1 MEIPFLNKLSLGEGF
16 ALFKKGSQV
25 LGVDLGSSNL
35 KIVQLKKERSRILL
49 ETYGEIATGP
59 YAGLQVGKNAHLLD
73 AKVREMMED
82 LMREAGSKAR
92 EAIVSL
98 PLRSSFVKVIN
109 LPIISEEELGEA
121 IPFEARK
128 HIPVPAN
135 EVILNWLILPQGEFS
150 KSEDEGFIKE
160 RKTQDVLLVAI
171 HRDTIEKYQNIF
183 RATKLNVKAF
193 EIEIFSY
200 VRSILSKELYPS
212 LLVDLGAQATRFVI
226 VDYGVIRMAHTLDRG
241 SLELT
246 DALSRSL
253 GIEFERAERLKQ
265 DTGLSLRPEHKEIK
279 SVFEPILDN
288 IFSEGARVISE
299 YYKKYGRP
307 ARKAYLL
314 GGGALLGGIQNFGV
328 SKFGIEVLLADPF
341 SKVECPAFL
350 KETLSEIGPTFATAM
365 GAALRAIEE

>member
-1 MEIPFLNKLSLGEGF
+1 MEIPFLNKLSLGNGF

-35 KIVQLKKERSRILL
+35 KIVQLKKERRRILL

-73 AKVREMMED
+73 EKVREMMED
-82 LMREAGSKAR
+82 LMREAGSNAK

-109 LPIISEEELGEA
+109 LPIVSEEELKEA

-128 HIPVPAN
+128 HIPVPTN
-135 EVILNWLILPQGEFS
+135 EVVLNWLILPQGEFS

-160 RKTQDVLLVAI
+160 RKAQDVLLVAI

-183 RATKLNVKAF
+183 RRTKLNVKAF

-246 DALSRSL
+246 DAISRSL
-253 GIEFERAERLKQ
+253 GIEFDRAERLKQ
-265 DTGLSLRPEHKEIK
+265 DMGLSSRP
-279 SVFEPILDN
+279 
-288 IFSEGARVISE
+288 
-299 YYKKYGRP
+299 
-307 ARKAYLL
+307 
-314 GGGALLGGIQNFGV
+314 
-328 SKFGIEVLLADPF
+328 
-341 SKVECPAFL
+341 
-350 KETLSEIGPTFATAM
+350 
-365 GAALRAIEE
+365 

>member
-1 MEIPFLNKLSLGEGF
+1 MEIPFLNKLSLGNGF

-35 KIVQLKKERSRILL
+35 KIVQLKKERRRILL

-73 AKVREMMED
+73 EKVREMMED
-82 LMREAGSKAR
+82 LMREAGSNAK

-109 LPIISEEELGEA
+109 LPIVSE
-121 IPFEARK
+121 
-128 HIPVPAN
+128 
-135 EVILNWLILPQGEFS
+135 GEFS

-160 RKTQDVLLVAI
+160 RKAQDVLLVAI

-183 RATKLNVKAF
+183 RRTKLNVKAF

-246 DALSRSL
+246 DAISRSL
-253 GIEFERAERLKQ
+253 GIEFDRAERLKQ
-265 DTGLSLRPEHKEIK
+265 DMGLSSRPEHKEIRN
-279 SVFEPILDN
+279 VIEPILDN

-314 GGGALLGGIQNFGV
+314 GGGALLGGIQDFGV

-365 GAALRAIEE
+365 GAALRAIDE

>member
-1 MEIPFLNKLSLGEGF
+1 MEIPFLNKLSLGDGF

-35 KIVQLKKERSRILL
+35 KIIQLKKERSRILL

-59 YAGLQVGKNAHLLD
+59 YAELPVGKSAHLLD
-73 AKVREMMED
+73 AKVREMMGD
-82 LMREAGSKAR
+82 LMREAGSKA
-92 EAIVSL
+92 EVAVVSL
-98 PLRSSFVKVIN
+98 PLRSSFVKVIS
-109 LPIISEEELGEA
+109 LPIISEEELNEA

-128 HIPVPAN
+128 HIPVPTN
-135 EVILNWLILPQGEFS
+135 EDILNWLVLPQEKFS

-160 RKTQDVLLVAI
+160 RKAQDILLVAI

-183 RATKLNVKAF
+183 RSTKLNVKAF
-193 EIEIFSY
+193 EVEIFSY
-200 VRSILSKELYPS
+200 TRSILSKELHPS
-212 LLVDLGAQATRFVI
+212 LLVDLGAQSTRFVI

-253 GIEFERAERLKQ
+253 GIEFDRGERLKQ
-265 DTGLSLRPEHKEIK
+265 DTGLSPRPEHRESR
-279 SVFEPILDN
+279 SVLEPILDN
-288 IFSEGARVISE
+288 IFSEGVRVISE

-307 ARKAYLL
+307 AKKAYLL
-314 GGGALLGGIQNFGV
+314 GGGALLSGIQDFAV
-328 SKFGIEVLLADPF
+328 SKFGIEVRLADPF
-341 SKVECPAFL
+341 SKVEYPAFL
-350 KETLSEIGPTFATAM
+350 KDTLNEIGPTFATAM